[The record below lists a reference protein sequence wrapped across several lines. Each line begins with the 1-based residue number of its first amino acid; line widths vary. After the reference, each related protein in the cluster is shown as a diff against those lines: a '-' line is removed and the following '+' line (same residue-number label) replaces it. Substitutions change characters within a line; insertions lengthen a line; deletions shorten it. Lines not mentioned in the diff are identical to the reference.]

1 MARMIPDA
9 APITSSPGE
18 AELFAR
24 FRSEPGTQDWVVLHS
39 FDLPRHVRQISG
51 EADFVVLVPGKGIL
65 VLEVK
70 AVESIRREH
79 GVWYLGS
86 AVKGDPRG
94 PFKQA
99 AEAMHSL
106 RGLLASRVP
115 AWRSLV
121 FWSAVVFP
129 YLSFRDRSPEWH
141 EWQVIDA
148 DLLRRSSL
156 RDAVVSVLDRARA
169 LLSETP
175 TAGWFDPRAGR
186 PTAAEIDG
194 LSSALRPDFEMF
206 ESPRSRI
213 RRLDEEIIHYTSE
226 QFSALDAVQD
236 NPRVVFDGPAG
247 TGKTM
252 LAVET
257 ARRASSL
264 GRRVLLLCF
273 NRALGRWLNEQLD
286 GVPGVT
292 ATTAHA
298 HMLRV
303 AGVLPR
309 DDATFW
315 DQDLPDAAC
324 NAALL
329 GTVEPFDQLVVDEA
343 QDLLAGPVFDFFDLM
358 VSGGLRRGQ
367 WQLFGDLAYQRIYG
381 HRGPGLDQ
389 LLEAR
394 ALTAMRFRLTE
405 NCRNTP
411 RIATYAGV
419 LGGVPA
425 TYRKVMRPDNGVDPH
440 TKFYATPEEQCVL
453 LTASLED
460 LSAQGFKGDS
470 VAILSA
476 RGAGCCA
483 DALAPAWH
491 SRTCSLEEP
500 VPGRSRRATIHAFK
514 GLEAHAVVITDIENF
529 SSARDRDLFYIGASR
544 AFDRVTVLAHERTRV
559 PLTSALLEG
568 ETRTR

>member
-9 APITSSPGE
+9 APVTSSPGE
-18 AELFAR
+18 AELFAK
-24 FRSEPGTQDWVVLHS
+24 FRVEPGTQDWVVLHS

-65 VLEVK
+65 VIEVK
-70 AVESIRREH
+70 AVESIRRER

-86 AVKGDPRG
+86 ATHGDARG

-106 RGLLASRVP
+106 RELVALRVP
-115 AWRSLV
+115 AWRNLV

-129 YLSFRDRSPEWH
+129 YVSFRDRSPEWH

-148 DLLRRSSL
+148 ERLSRSSL
-156 RDAVVSVLDRARA
+156 RDAVVSVLDHARA
-169 LLSETP
+169 HLSASS
-175 TAGWFDPRAGR
+175 TAGWFDPRAAR

-194 LSSALRPDFEMF
+194 LSGALRPDFEMF

-226 QFSALDAVQD
+226 QFSALDALQD
-236 NPRVVFDGPAG
+236 NPRVVFDGAAG

-273 NRALGRWLNEQLD
+273 NRALGRWLSEQVEGLS
-286 GVPGVT
+286 GVT
-292 ATTAHA
+292 AATVHG
-298 HMLRV
+298 HMLRI
-303 AGVLPR
+303 AGVPPR
-309 DDATFW
+309 DEATFW
-315 DQDLPDAAC
+315 GRDLPDAAC
-324 NAALL
+324 DAALA
-329 GTVEPFDQLVVDEA
+329 GKIEPFDQLVIDEA
-343 QDLLAGPVFDFFDLM
+343 QDLLAEPIFDYLDLM
-358 VSGGLRRGQ
+358 IGGGLRRGQ

-381 HRGPGLDQ
+381 HGGPGLDQ

-394 ALTAMRFRLTE
+394 AVAAMRFRLTE

-425 TYRKVMRPDNGVDPH
+425 TYKKVMRPDNGVDPH
-440 TKFYATPEEQCVL
+440 TKFYSTPEEQRVL
-453 LTASLED
+453 LVASLEE

-470 VAILSA
+470 VAVLSA

-483 DALAPAWH
+483 DELTPAWS

-500 VPGRSRRATIHAFK
+500 IPGRLRTATIHAFK

-529 SSARDRDLFYIGASR
+529 GSARDRDLFYIGASR
-544 AFDRVTVLAHERTRV
+544 AFDRVTVLAHERTRA
-559 PLTSALLEG
+559 PLSAAVLEG
-568 ETRTR
+568 EIR